1 MKGGATSVDCKT
13 KESFIFTE
21 RRSDQNKTGGEEKG
35 LKAITAIFTRIVW
48 QEGKKL
54 RRVPR
59 CSNQLSRLAK
69 KQDVVSCV
77 CVKVMEVTLTKM
89 GVGVC
94 FTRNSFIIII
104 IIISS
109 SSSSSSSSNGSFLF
123 PEDHR
128 KAVK

>member
-77 CVKVMEVTLTKM
+77 CE
-89 GVGVC
+89 
-94 FTRNSFIIII
+94 
-104 IIISS
+104 
-109 SSSSSSSSNGSFLF
+109 SNGSNVNQNGGWCLF
-123 PEDHR
+123 YS
-128 KAVK
+128 KLLYYYYYYY

>member
-77 CVKVMEVTLTKM
+77 CEKM
-89 GVGVC
+89 
-94 FTRNSFIIII
+94 RNTGPLFFFS
-104 IIISS
+104 
-109 SSSSSSSSNGSFLF
+109 LF
-123 PEDHR
+123 PHLLCGIGVELS
-128 KAVK
+128 